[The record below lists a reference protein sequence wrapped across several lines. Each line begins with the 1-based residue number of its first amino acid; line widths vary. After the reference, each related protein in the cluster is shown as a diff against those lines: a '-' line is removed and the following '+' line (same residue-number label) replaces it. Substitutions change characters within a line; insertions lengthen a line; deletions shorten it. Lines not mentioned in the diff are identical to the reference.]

1 MAVSPPMRVA
11 VLAGPSVARRSG
23 GVYMPPVE
31 ARYLAAL
38 VQTAAQMD
46 SGVAFHVVAPSD
58 TAEYFDGMEINCPDP
73 PGLFSGGRRR
83 AYGRLIRRLEVDL
96 VIAPFRMAPWLPWN
110 VRAVLCGAD
119 LLDWPLPLRAAPPPP
134 GPSVPLKRAVLYSA
148 VDYFGPSRSFQ
159 KRFAELFDVG
169 YDRIALIPPGLDKP
183 GGEVTGP
190 IVSPPY
196 VVYLL
201 NRHTREFWPGFLRFR
216 KKHPDLLPG
225 SLVVVGDPPAA
236 AEGEDP
242 GPALWLERCPSA
254 YLGRIFADA
263 VAVCSLSRE
272 DYAGIDL
279 LCALS
284 AGARI
289 LAVRSGAS
297 PEWAGDHAA
306 FCDPGH
312 EPSMARAL
320 RILIEETPETAARRI
335 ARQRQAVERCGWTDS
350 AWKLITLLRRH
361 TT

>member
-1 MAVSPPMRVA
+1 MADSPAMRVA
-11 VLAGPSVARRSG
+11 VLAGPPAARRPG

-38 VQTAAQMD
+38 LHTAAQLD
-46 SGVAFHVVAPSD
+46 SGVAFRVVVPAD
-58 TAEYFDGMEINCPDP
+58 AAEHFDGLEISRLDP
-73 PGLFSGGRRR
+73 PGLFSGGWCR

-96 VIAPFRMAPWLPWN
+96 IITPFRMAPWVPWS
-110 VRAVLCGAD
+110 VRAVLFGAD
-119 LLDWPLPLRAAPPPP
+119 LLDWPLSLSATPPPP
-134 GPSVPLKRAVLYSA
+134 GPSVSLKRAVVRSA
-148 VDYFGPSRSFQ
+148 VDYFGPSRAFQ

-169 YDRIALIPPGLDKP
+169 YDRIAVIPPGLDQP

-190 IVSPPY
+190 VVAPPY

-216 KKHPDLLPG
+216 AKHSDLLPG
-225 SLVVVGDPPAA
+225 SLVVVGDQPAA
-236 AEGEDP
+236 ADGEDP
-242 GPALWLERCPSA
+242 GPALWLERCPA
-254 YLGRIFADA
+254 PYLGRIFADA
-263 VAVCSLSRE
+263 AVVCSLARE
-272 DYAGIDL
+272 DYAGMDL

-297 PEWAGDHAA
+297 PEWAGDYAA

-312 EPSMARAL
+312 DLSMARAL
-320 RILIEETPETAARRI
+320 RILIEETPDMAARRI
-335 ARQRQAVERCGWTDS
+335 ARQRQAVAQCGWTDS

-361 TT
+361 TA